1 MTQEEKQL
9 LNGKIM
15 DYKEKY
21 EEKLSKAIALHN
33 LASETS
39 HDDIRMVLE
48 ELFDELKE
56 SEDERVRKA
65 LIHYFSEQDGILTA
79 INGSVSVGDILA
91 WLEKQGKK
99 IDVIE
104 NFDTEFEKQVS
115 HLIASIINKEYEYTS
130 DFVKWT
136 ANVLLNYAKHE
147 LEKKDEHKCDCKYA
161 GCHVNN
167 VKRWC
172 HKKQS
177 EILYEKCNIKCSEYL
192 KQGEQK
198 PADKVKPKF
207 KIGDVISDGKSRVEI
222 IGINEQKYIVSNGEI
237 DNDANVAN
245 WFIPF
250 ENQSEWKL
258 IEQKS
263 DENVESKFKI
273 GDWVVYCNEVVVLIT
288 GIKDNGYIINKS
300 GYIPFTCQGNMRL
313 WTIQDAKDGDVLAYE
328 NDIVIFKE
336 NTYNPED
343 KSGCMF
349 VYCSCNNFYEIG
361 GINPIVYKPA
371 TKKQRDL
378 LFQKMK
384 EAGYEWDVDKK
395 ELKKIEQKDDGELTE
410 FESALFSAFSY
421 AWQEYLSGKEV
432 NVAKWTRE
440 HSAELL
446 EIARE
451 QKPAWSEEDER
462 NLEGIIN
469 EIEANKNN
477 APDYDLATYDR
488 FLSWLKSLKDRVQP
502 QLNQEWSEEE
512 KARIDKII
520 DVLDWAEE
528 KGHIHHS
535 DWEDYVCYVKS
546 LKPQNT
552 WKPSDEQIQALLK
565 LEEMHVLEHEKN
577 QENAHLYMVIKSLKE
592 QLLKLKEE

>member
-21 EEKLSKAIALHN
+21 EEKLSKAITLHN

-56 SEDERVRKA
+56 SEDERVRKSIID
-65 LIHYFSEQDGILTA
+65 LVEKQMPKSENKKWMI
-79 INGSVSVGDILA
+79 A
-91 WLEKQGKK
+91 WLEKQGKNEKIDEASYRTGIKRVLDNPKSYGLEKQGEK

-115 HLIASIINKEYEYTS
+115 HLIASTINKEYEYTS

-198 PADKVKPKF
+198 PA
-207 KIGDVISDGKSRVEI
+207 
-222 IGINEQKYIVSNGEI
+222 
-237 DNDANVAN
+237 
-245 WFIPF
+245 
-250 ENQSEWKL
+250 
-258 IEQKS
+258 
-263 DENVESKFKI
+263 
-273 GDWVVYCNEVVVLIT
+273 
-288 GIKDNGYIINKS
+288 
-300 GYIPFTCQGNMRL
+300 
-313 WTIQDAKDGDVLAYE
+313 
-328 NDIVIFKE
+328 
-336 NTYNPED
+336 
-343 KSGCMF
+343 
-349 VYCSCNNFYEIG
+349 
-361 GINPIVYKPA
+361 
-371 TKKQRDL
+371 
-378 LFQKMK
+378 
-384 EAGYEWDVDKK
+384 
-395 ELKKIEQKDDGELTE
+395 
-410 FESALFSAFSY
+410 
-421 AWQEYLSGKEV
+421 
-432 NVAKWTRE
+432 
-440 HSAELL
+440 
-446 EIARE
+446 
-451 QKPAWSEEDER
+451 WSEEDEKIIK
-462 NLEGIIN
+462 GIIDDIQGRLEDYPIEQLA
-469 EIEANKNN
+469 EIYFKEI
-477 APDYDLATYDR
+477 
-488 FLSWLKSLKDRVQP
+488 SWLKSLKERVRPQP
-502 QLNQEWSEEE
+502 KQRWSEEDE
-512 KARIDKII
+512 KIYQSIMD
-520 DVLDWAEE
+520 DTVQENQLNGEQTDWLRDI
-528 KGHIHHS
+528 K
-535 DWEDYVCYVKS
+535 YRCFPQ
-546 LKPQNT
+546 PQNT
-552 WKPSDEQIQALLK
+552 WKPSDEQIKALLK